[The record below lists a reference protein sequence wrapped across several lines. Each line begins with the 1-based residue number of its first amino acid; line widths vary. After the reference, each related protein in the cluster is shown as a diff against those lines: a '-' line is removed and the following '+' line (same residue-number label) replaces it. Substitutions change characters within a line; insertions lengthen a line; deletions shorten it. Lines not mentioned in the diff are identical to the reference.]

1 MSSSYHQFYLSIHV
15 SIYLS
20 IYLLSFR
27 LSIYLL
33 INLPIHISISINQF
47 INLLIYACLGT
58 GVGVGLVI
66 NNQSVKGLLH
76 PEGGHL
82 QVKRQ
87 LHDDDFQGTCPFH
100 KDCIEGMC
108 SSGALV
114 ARYNQQRNSRAMN
127 ININN
132 STSSNDS
139 NNNNNNNNDHDV
151 VDNDDDAVNNKS
163 HQEYTIKDLPLI
175 PDDDIIWDT
184 CAYYIAQ
191 LCVSL
196 ILIASPELICIG
208 MILLIV

>member
-1 MSSSYHQFYLSIHV
+1 
-15 SIYLS
+15 
-20 IYLLSFR
+20 
-27 LSIYLL
+27 
-33 INLPIHISISINQF
+33 
-47 INLLIYACLGT
+47 
-58 GVGVGLVI
+58 VI